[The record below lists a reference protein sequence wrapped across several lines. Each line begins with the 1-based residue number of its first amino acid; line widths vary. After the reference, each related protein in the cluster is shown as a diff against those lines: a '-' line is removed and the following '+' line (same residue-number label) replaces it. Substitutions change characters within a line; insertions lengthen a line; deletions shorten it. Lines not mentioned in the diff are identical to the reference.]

1 MRMRPLHRA
10 ISTSSWHCAEDE
22 AMGFSMNVCLPAIR
36 LALAMGKWCL
46 TAVAITMASTSLAS
60 TSLKS
65 VMPSTSG

>member
-1 MRMRPLHRA
+1 
-10 ISTSSWHCAEDE
+10 
-22 AMGFSMNVCLPAIR
+22 MGFSMNVCLPAIR